1 MTAKIDIAVHIYP
14 SLYDVDNLFIPKEEY
29 IKNVGEIRWE
39 NEFDFDIPRMEK
51 YLICFNKAVYDMTS
65 AYPSARFEL
74 FVPCGIFSRPIKS
87 RWKETMYKKYPYR
100 SSVKRYFG
108 VEGKNERLESFFSN
122 ARLVVLETDDY
133 YASWH
138 QIAITSANAE
148 LCVELMAYSKWH
160 LCIGT
165 LTTNYVNYEN
175 LLSDISSQ
183 LSSSEYVSFEQAF
196 YLMTKYVASNPS
208 SCYITLD
215 GEFDD
220 PDTSAAVYSFKDNID
235 SCWNV
240 IKHKAEQ

>member
-1 MTAKIDIAVHIYP
+1 MTTEINITVHINP

-39 NEFDFDIPRMEK
+39 NEFDFDIPRIEK
-51 YLICFNKAVYDMTS
+51 YLKCFNKAVFDITS
-65 AYPSARFEL
+65 AYPSAHFNL
-74 FVPCGIFSRPIKS
+74 FVPCGILSKPIKS
-87 RWKETMYKKYPYR
+87 RWKETMYRKHPYR

-108 VEGKNERLESFFSN
+108 VECENERLESFFSN
-122 ARLVVLETDDY
+122 ACIVVLETDDY

-138 QIAITSANAE
+138 QIAITSANAR

-165 LTTNYVNYEN
+165 LTTNHVNYEN
-175 LLSDISSQ
+175 LLSDISGK

-196 YLMTKYVASNPS
+196 YLMTKYVASNS
-208 SCYITLD
+208 STCYITLD

-235 SCWNV
+235 RCWDV
-240 IKHKAEQ
+240 INIKP